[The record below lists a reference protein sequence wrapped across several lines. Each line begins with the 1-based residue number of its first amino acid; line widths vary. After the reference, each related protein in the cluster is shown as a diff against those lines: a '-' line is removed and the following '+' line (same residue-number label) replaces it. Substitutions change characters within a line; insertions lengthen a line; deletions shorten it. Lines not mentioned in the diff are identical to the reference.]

1 MEVIEE
7 AESLEMI
14 QNSTTKMMLSWMGA
28 MLSQLGQVQA
38 SPYSVST
45 GGLSI
50 LTQNELDGEFPD
62 FLIVPITD
70 ILSRSSK

>member
-14 QNSTTKMMLSWMGA
+14 ENSTTKMMLGWMGA
-28 MLSQLGQVQA
+28 LLSQLGQVQA
-38 SPYSVST
+38 GSYGAST

-62 FLIVPITD
+62 YLD
-70 ILSRSSK
+70 CLNY